1 MQPEKIGRYVILR
14 TLGKG
19 AMGVVYLA
27 RDPQIERELALKTI
41 RFDDAEKS
49 FSADEAKARFLKEAK
64 ISGRLQHPHIVT
76 VFDVGE
82 DQGMLYLAMELV
94 QGGSFSQR
102 LADPAG
108 FAMRDR
114 VRVVA
119 EVAEALAHAHERGV
133 LHRDIKPANILLT
146 PSLSAKVTDFGIG
159 KLLTGDTELTSTGQ
173 MVGSPAYMSPEQI
186 KGDKLDARTDI
197 FSLGVVLYQAVTL
210 RKPFP
215 ADTLTTLVYQIL
227 HEEPA
232 DPAAVAGELPEGL
245 GAIVRRCL
253 AKDRANRYADAAE
266 LADDLREALGF
277 SPVGSTANYSDSR
290 LKRGRSSPSSPAV
303 PPPSGSSAASSM
315 APTAAM
321 AIVPPGPAGAAPLP
335 VTTPI
340 LVPDSESPT
349 ITTGRRMGELAAKA
363 GPKAPPPA
371 GKKGVSPAVLG
382 AALLAAVVAVAGG
395 VFLAKRGGSSDGKA
409 DAPPEPAATFS
420 AAPASTAA
428 VPATPAAT
436 IGPPVV
442 VVETPAAGGAPSTVS
457 ERVAPKKPARAKK
470 AEAEAAAA
478 AATAKPVATPK
489 PVAKPTVK
497 PADLTVTI
505 RRFLKI
511 NVSPSQAR
519 VFLDGNYIGIS
530 DDWDD
535 AGGGSLLTFN
545 LEGQHRIRICAP
557 DHRDLLVD
565 VVVRATATDDKVT
578 IEQDLPKGTPDG
590 PTGPDGNFH
599 RPNYKTVGA
608 VLFNVE
614 PRDAIVSV
622 NGQEYGPAS
631 KWAEG
636 EMMFRDMAV
645 YQIGLAAP
653 GYEPKTVRLMVAPTA
668 GEVRATIKEKLKKQ

>member
-1 MQPEKIGRYVILR
+1 LLQPEKIGRYVILR
-14 TLGKG
+14 TLGRG

-27 RDPQIERELALKTI
+27 RDPQIERDLALKTI
-41 RFDDAEKS
+41 RFDEAEKS

-82 DQGMLYLAMELV
+82 DEGMLYLAMELV

-108 FAMRDR
+108 FAIRDR

-133 LHRDIKPANILLT
+133 LHRDIKPANILLS

-197 FSLGVVLYQAVTL
+197 FSLGVVLYQALTL

-232 DPAAVAGELPEGL
+232 DPGAVAGDLPEGL
-245 GAIVRRCL
+245 GVIVRRCL
-253 AKDRANRYADAAE
+253 AKDRANRYSDAAE

-277 SPVGSTANYSDSR
+277 SPVGSTANFSDSR
-290 LKRGRSSPSSPAV
+290 MKRGRSSPSSPAA
-303 PPPSGSSAASSM
+303 PPPAAHPQPSQSPHASM

-321 AIVPPGPAGAAPLP
+321 PVMSPGPVGAPRP
-335 VTTPI
+335 S
-340 LVPDSESPT
+340 DSESPT

-363 GPKAPPPA
+363 EGRVPPPSAKKKPSPATLGALGIVAALVALVALALAKKGGGSGAPDAPPEAAPAAAVSASPASVAVPAPPPA
-371 GKKGVSPAVLG
+371 PPAAAAAGPAV
-382 AALLAAVVAVAGG
+382 A
-395 VFLAKRGGSSDGKA
+395 
-409 DAPPEPAATFS
+409 
-420 AAPASTAA
+420 
-428 VPATPAAT
+428 
-436 IGPPVV
+436 
-442 VVETPAAGGAPSTVS
+442 VVETPAAS
-457 ERVAPKKPARAKK
+457 
-470 AEAEAAAA
+470 AAAPA
-478 AATAKPVATPK
+478 SSTLAPAPRKTK
-489 PVAKPTVK
+489 AKPTPGDAASTTAAASAARPTATAAK
-497 PADLTVTI
+497 RADLTFTI

-519 VFLDGNYIGIS
+519 VYLDGNYIGIS

-535 AGGGSLLTFN
+535 AGGGALLTFN
-545 LEGQHRIRICAP
+545 LEGQHRLRICYP
-557 DHRDLLVD
+557 EYRDLLVD
-565 VVVRATATDDKVT
+565 VIVRSTAADDKVT
-578 IEQDLPKGTPDG
+578 IEQDLPKGAPDG
-590 PTGPDGNFH
+590 PTGPEGALK
-599 RPNYKTVGA
+599 RPTYKTIGA

-614 PRDAIVSV
+614 PPDAMVSV
-622 NGQEYGPAS
+622 NGKEYGPAS
-631 KWAEG
+631 KFQKD
-636 EMMFRDMAV
+636 EMTFRDMAV
-645 YQIGLAAP
+645 YQVALSAP
-653 GYEPKTVRLMVAPTA
+653 GYEPKTVRLLVAPTA
-668 GEVRATIKEKLKKQ
+668 GELRATIKEKLKKQ